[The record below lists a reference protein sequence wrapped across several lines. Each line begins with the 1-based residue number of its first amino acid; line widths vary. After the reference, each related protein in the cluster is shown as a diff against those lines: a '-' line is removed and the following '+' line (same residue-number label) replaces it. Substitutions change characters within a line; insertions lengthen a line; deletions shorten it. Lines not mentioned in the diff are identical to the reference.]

1 MTRTTNATTR
11 SKWISAPPICRLK
24 PSSHKIKRTTRI
36 VQSIAISLYTR
47 EVNLIPFAREPL
59 RANREESRN
68 RIKTAASAES
78 QTAPARFNKYLLLIV
93 SVVVLLLFLYDRLDL
108 GSVNFRNERLSYDWN
123 RHLARQ

>member
-1 MTRTTNATTR
+1 
-11 SKWISAPPICRLK
+11 
-24 PSSHKIKRTTRI
+24 
-36 VQSIAISLYTR
+36 
-47 EVNLIPFAREPL
+47 VNLIAFAREPL

-93 SVVVLLLFLYDRLDL
+93 SVVVALLFLLLFLLRFLLLFLYDRLDL